1 MRRRKTA
8 TARYTAPI
16 PANPRDRIPRRVPL
30 GRGYIVKVLLVSPA
44 ALVELC
50 DDEVE
55 LGQVEGLWDDDAMTI
70 YIDKTMSLARQWG
83 AYWHEVGHAVNDCRS
98 WSSVLDGGTV

>member
-1 MRRRKTA
+1 MQRHRLLR
-8 TARYTAPI
+8 TAPA
-16 PANPRDRIPRRVPL
+16 PSRRGHKIPRRIFL
-30 GRGYIVKVLLVSPA
+30 GRGYVVKVLLVSPA

-55 LGQVEGLWDDDAMTI
+55 LGQLEGLWDDDAMTV
-70 YIDKTMSLARQWG
+70 YIDRTLSRARQWG
-83 AYWHEVGHAVNDCRS
+83 AYWHEFDHALNDCRS